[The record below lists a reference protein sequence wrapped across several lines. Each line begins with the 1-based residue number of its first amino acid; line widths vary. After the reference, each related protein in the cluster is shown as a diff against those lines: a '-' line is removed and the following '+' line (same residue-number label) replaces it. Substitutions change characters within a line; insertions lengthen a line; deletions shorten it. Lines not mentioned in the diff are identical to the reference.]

1 MLHLGRD
8 ISFPNLTLLVNILNF
23 GDLKIALST
32 TNIAIEHNKS
42 YVQNIPKRKDTII
55 EVWTNK
61 NSTTDTYVG
70 HKNRS
75 QSCHCV
81 QQSLISFLAQCFSAL
96 VKAADV

>member
-1 MLHLGRD
+1 MNLFPDSSFTETYLTFGHCDESLFWSFKLFSGIYD
-8 ISFPNLTLLVNILNF
+8 IQK
-23 GDLKIALST
+23 G
-32 TNIAIEHNKS
+32 
-42 YVQNIPKRKDTII
+42 KDTVN

-61 NSTTDTYVG
+61 NSTKDTYVG

-81 QQSLISFLAQCFSAL
+81 QQSLISFLAQSFSAL

>member
-1 MLHLGRD
+1 M
-8 ISFPNLTLLVNILNF
+8 I
-23 GDLKIALST
+23 
-32 TNIAIEHNKS
+32 
-42 YVQNIPKRKDTII
+42 YVENSQKRKDTVI
-55 EVWTNK
+55 EVLTNK

-81 QQSLISFLAQCFSAL
+81 QQSLISFLAQCFSPL